1 MEAAHPTNYPV
12 ITLTVLL
19 LASLAVGTYS
29 GLRYHSVEGELAST
43 TLALSLERT
52 AHTDRIA
59 ALEASTMQ
67 LREELASSTE
77 ERIELYNRL
86 GIVIEDNSSLT
97 HQISMTQSQIEV
109 LNKLRATD
117 KELLQKYSKVFFLN
131 ENYVPSSL
139 ATVTPELVWDKKK
152 SLRIHS
158 DVQPFLEKMMR
169 EAASSSNPISLISAY
184 RSFKDQTS
192 LKSAYAMS
200 FGSGANRFSADQG
213 YSEHQLGTTV
223 DLTTPGLG
231 ANYTNIANSAAF
243 AWLTENAYKYGFVL
257 SYPKNNSYYVYE
269 PWHWRFVGV
278 VLSAKLRQEGK
289 NFYDLDQRD
298 IDNYLI
304 DIFSLKETMK

>member
-1 MEAAHPTNYPV
+1 
-12 ITLTVLL
+12 
-19 LASLAVGTYS
+19 
-29 GLRYHSVEGELAST
+29 
-43 TLALSLERT
+43 LERT

-59 ALEASTMQ
+59 ALEASNT
-67 LREELASSTE
+67 LLNEELASSTE

-86 GIVIEDNSSLT
+86 GIIIEDNSSLT

-152 SLRIHS
+152 TLRIHS
-158 DVQPFLEKMMR
+158 DVQPFLEKMLR
-169 EAASSSNPISLISAY
+169 DAASSSHSIALISAY

-192 LKSAYAMS
+192 LKSTYSMS

-223 DLTTPGLG
+223 DLTTPALG
-231 ANYTNIANSAAF
+231 ANYTSFANSAAF
-243 AWLTENAYKYGFVL
+243 TWLTENAYKYGFVL

-278 VLSAKLRQEGK
+278 VLSSKLRQEGK
-289 NFYDLDQRD
+289 NFYDLDQRE